1 MTSGDRPKLIVILGP
16 TAVGKSALALELA
29 QAYDGEIIS
38 ADSMQVYRQM
48 DIGTAKPSREDRAR
62 IPHHL
67 IDVVDPDEPF
77 NAALFVEQAVQVIDR
92 LHRLGKPVFVV
103 GGTGLY
109 IRALLGGLLGSPGPD
124 EVLRAQWKTV
134 RDEKG
139 VHHLHEQL
147 RRLDPRAAGRIH
159 PHDAVRIVRA
169 LEVLALT
176 GESIVGKQ
184 AEHRFAERRFRSL
197 KIGLRLEREPLFAR
211 IEARVDAMLAAGLV
225 DEVAGLVARGYDASL
240 KPMQSLGYRHIGGYL
255 RGEGDL
261 ADAIRRLKRDTRHYA
276 KRQQT
281 WFATDPEIR
290 WFSPGDTAGVEARL
304 RPFLNRESP

>member
-1 MTSGDRPKLIVILGP
+1 MTSGDSPKLIVILGP

-29 QAYDGEIIS
+29 HACGGEIIS
-38 ADSMQVYRQM
+38 ADSMQVYRGM
-48 DIGTAKPSREDRAR
+48 DIGTAKPGREDRAR
-62 IPHHL
+62 VPHHL

-77 NAALFVEQAVQVIDR
+77 NAALFVEQAGRVIDR

-109 IRALLGGLLGSPGPD
+109 IRALLGGLLGGPGPD
-124 EVLRAQWKTV
+124 EALRAQWKAV

-139 VHHLHEQL
+139 VHHLHDEL
-147 RRLDPRAAGRIH
+147 RRLDPRAAARIH

-169 LEVLALT
+169 LEVFALT

-184 AEHRFAERRFRSL
+184 GGHRFAERRYRSL
-197 KIGLRLEREPLFAR
+197 KIGLRLEREALFAR
-211 IEARVDAMLAAGLV
+211 IEARVDAMIVAGLA
-225 DEVAGLVARGYDASL
+225 DEVAGLAARGYDASL

-255 RGEGDL
+255 RGEVDL
-261 ADAIRRLKRDTRHYA
+261 PGAVRRLKRDTRHYA

-281 WFATDPEIR
+281 WFAPDPEIR
-290 WFSPGDTAGVEARL
+290 WFSPSDPAGVEACL